1 MGDINKDII
10 IGGIVGG
17 VACTVIST
25 IACFIPWVSR
35 KHEESTADMLTPK
48 KSSLSTL

>member
-10 IGGIVGG
+10 VGGIIGG

-25 IACFIPWVSR
+25 IGCFIPWVSK
-35 KHEESTADMLTPK
+35 KHEESADMFTPK